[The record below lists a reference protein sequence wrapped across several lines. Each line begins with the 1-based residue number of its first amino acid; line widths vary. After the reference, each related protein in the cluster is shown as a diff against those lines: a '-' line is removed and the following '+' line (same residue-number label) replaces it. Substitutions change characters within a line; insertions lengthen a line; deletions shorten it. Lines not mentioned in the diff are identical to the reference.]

1 MWSVNR
7 IIALILT
14 SLFWTFSDE
23 LVFAQ
28 LCDSLNNQSPDPSW
42 LDQNGL
48 LPPKHNP
55 ASVPPKNNPKTTD
68 EKKLVPSVPM
78 TSETCAAIRLFDASV
93 ESERHYDLVNCLDGL
108 TFGFGNWPQGE
119 LGEFFRKLSEDPN
132 AEKVLVARF
141 VEVFK
146 ANPTAW
152 SSFRRD
158 AGLAD
163 TLDTTTV
170 RTGIKNLL
178 ASARMENVRGLKNH
192 SSDGT
197 CVGHP
202 ANGKSFYF
210 DHTKWLVPT
219 LEYAFRD
226 PAVVAFQVS
235 HWNDDV
241 LSKAKS
247 YSDALGLP
255 KEGIFLM
262 AFYES
267 NPGAVPRLLRDAIN
281 EKKPPETLHAGG
293 RDWKWDGTDRPS
305 ALAGTPLERWHT
317 LLLWQAM
324 CPAPSPKFR
333 IRNRNLKFFSENL
346 AADFKLPKETQTS
359 KPEAKDPK
367 NCDPALVKLRQ

>member
-1 MWSVNR
+1 
-7 IIALILT
+7 
-14 SLFWTFSDE
+14 
-23 LVFAQ
+23 
-28 LCDSLNNQSPDPSW
+28 
-42 LDQNGL
+42 
-48 LPPKHNP
+48 
-55 ASVPPKNNPKTTD
+55 
-68 EKKLVPSVPM
+68 M
-78 TSETCAAIRLFDASV
+78 TSETCAAIRLFDASA

-119 LGEFFRKLSEDPN
+119 LGEFFQELNKDPD
-132 AEKVLVARF
+132 AEKALVARF

-158 AGLAD
+158 AGLANTVD
-163 TLDTTTV
+163 AATV

-178 ASARMENVRGLKNH
+178 ASARMDNVRGLRNR

-210 DHTKWLVPT
+210 DHAKWLVPT

-226 PAVVAFQVS
+226 PAVVTFQVS
-235 HWNDDV
+235 YWETDV

-247 YSDALGLP
+247 YAEALGLP
-255 KEGIFLM
+255 KEGTFLI

-293 RDWKWDGTDRPS
+293 QNWKWDGTDRPS
-305 ALAGTPLERWHT
+305 ALAGTPLDRWHT

-324 CPAPSPKFR
+324 CPASSGNFR
-333 IRNRNLKFFSENL
+333 IRNRNLKFFSEYL
-346 AADFKLPKETQTS
+346 ATDFKVPTETQTG
-359 KPEAKDPK
+359 KPSANDPK
-367 NCDPALVKLRQ
+367 NCDPARVKLRH